1 MTDKQEIII
10 NGVDVSGCDF
20 LAKEDIYNSY
30 SGVTTAYKGQ
40 CGCSD
45 DEMCKNHRNCG
56 YKKLARQLQ
65 RKTAECENARKRISD
80 LENRIINHSNIVEE
94 YCSRLADKQKECEEL
109 KKQLARYKLYEDMED
124 FISKHSEDT
133 DEHLSYQLFQ
143 TESKL
148 QTAKQ
153 ALEPFEDEYFK
164 GLNTTQIAGLAKK
177 SIRLTTYNRDLECAL
192 DEIEDIIA
200 KIDADECCYGD
211 FDCENCNSGGK
222 CETAAKRTILDIISK
237 AKGGK

>member
-1 MTDKQEIII
+1 MI
-10 NGVDVSGCDF
+10 NKCQCTCEECGDECNPYWKERANAPSSEPMVIDGIDVSRCEF
-20 LAKEDIYNSY
+20 STIRSNELKCLADDKDVHTCLGTKEKTKCPIYRL
-30 SGVTTAYKGQ
+30 KI
-40 CGCSD
+40 
-45 DEMCKNHRNCG
+45 
-56 YKKLARQLQ
+56 QLQ
-65 RKTAECENARKRISD
+65 NKTA
-80 LENRIINHSNIVEE
+80 
-94 YCSRLADKQKECEEL
+94 ECEEL

-164 GLNTTQIAGLAKK
+164 GLNTTQIAELAKK

-200 KIDADECCYGD
+200 KIDAD
-211 FDCENCNSGGK
+211 
-222 CETAAKRTILDIISK
+222 
-237 AKGGK
+237 